1 MIITLLVIQIWILD
15 IHITKCFIIF
25 YIITIIRVQSGRWL
39 ASKSRPPGVA
49 DRFPPLKQWNQIFSG
64 REVISVCRCSPTQAH
79 HCVHLLSSL
88 LTPAITS
95 TDFLLIVSH
104 SRDVQPKV
112 VSSSLGHLSVAGC
125 QLHCAPAENRACQ
138 EAAVHFWATF
148 PGRSRGQPWV
158 NLLFS
163 PFLLHF
169 GRSAKGWFSL
179 LESLADTFA
188 QLGAGV
194 LHNSPWCRHR
204 LLRPALR
211 YTSLHAQHCT
221 IPPTHSFTSQLLN
234 TAAAGKQNT
243 PFHHI
248 SLPRRGTWTPA
259 ETRR

>member
-1 MIITLLVIQIWILD
+1 M
-15 IHITKCFIIF
+15 
-25 YIITIIRVQSGRWL
+25 
-39 ASKSRPPGVA
+39 
-49 DRFPPLKQWNQIFSG
+49 
-64 REVISVCRCSPTQAH
+64 
-79 HCVHLLSSL
+79 HLLSSL

-95 TDFLLIVSH
+95 TDFLLILSH
-104 SRDVQPKV
+104 SRAVQPKV

-179 LESLADTFA
+179 LESMADTFA

-211 YTSLHAQHCT
+211 YTSLHAVQYCCT
-221 IPPTHSFTSQLLN
+221 IPLTHSFNSQLH
-234 TAAAGKQNT
+234 TTAAGKQNT

-248 SLPRRGTWTPA
+248 SLPRRETWTPA

>member
-1 MIITLLVIQIWILD
+1 MIITLLIIQIWILD
-15 IHITKCFIIF
+15 IHITKCSIIF

-125 QLHCAPAENRACQ
+125 QLHCAPAENRACRP
-138 EAAVHFWATF
+138 FL
-148 PGRSRGQPWV
+148 GNLSRAFQGSAMGQP
-158 NLLFS
+158 
-163 PFLLHF
+163 PFLSIF
-169 GRSAKGWFSL
+169 AAFWEVSQGPVFSSG
-179 LESLADTFA
+179 EH
-188 QLGAGV
+188 G
-194 LHNSPWCRHR
+194 
-204 LLRPALR
+204 
-211 YTSLHAQHCT
+211 
-221 IPPTHSFTSQLLN
+221 
-234 TAAAGKQNT
+234 
-243 PFHHI
+243 
-248 SLPRRGTWTPA
+248 
-259 ETRR
+259 